1 MLFTEESNRL
11 HPLCFRKNVE
21 AFPPIWLMC
30 LLMLENNQV
39 SALLFGY
46 LWDSSSGIGNKFLLL
61 IGMWIRGTSEVVR
74 TTLHG
79 L

>member
-1 MLFTEESNRL
+1 MS
-11 HPLCFRKNVE
+11 
-21 AFPPIWLMC
+21 MC